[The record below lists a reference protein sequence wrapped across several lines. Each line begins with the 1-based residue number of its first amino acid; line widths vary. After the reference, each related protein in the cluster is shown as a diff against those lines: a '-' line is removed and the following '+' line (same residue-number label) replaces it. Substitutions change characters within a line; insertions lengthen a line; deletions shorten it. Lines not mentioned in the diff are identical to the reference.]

1 MAPICT
7 IPRVSGFAT
16 RPYLCLVL
24 TCSLKV
30 GSIFSICRL
39 IITCGTQKQRPQA
52 WSLDS
57 NVVFPELPECLSLI
71 DFQRPVPEKKKIIFP
86 PFSTRQ
92 PASICSL
99 SVYPAWTCNPNKEF
113 PREEQRKEK
122 KTLVAFPN
130 PFFLGSSEIPPTLG
144 WPPAAPRSS
153 GCTIV
158 LTPRASLTEGR
169 A

>member
-1 MAPICT
+1 MKVQVFPPPPT
-7 IPRVSGFAT
+7 HLPSEPDLESGSSPL
-16 RPYLCLVL
+16 R
-24 TCSLKV
+24 SLLFPWV
-30 GSIFSICRL
+30 TLER
-39 IITCGTQKQRPQA
+39 TQKQRPQA